1 MEIAK
6 VGNGWC
12 MRCITENNVKFD
24 DQTIDMRYEELSDR
38 ELIALVKADDHAA
51 FNAIYDRYWKFLV
64 QAAYQVSRHRA
75 DSLDICQTIFLW
87 FWENRATVHVSASL
101 KGYLYNAVKYKLANL
116 IRNGK
121 VRESRFDK
129 LEIIDVQTYKSN
141 ELELKQLENFIR
153 QLIDDLP
160 PRCRAVFL
168 LSRDEQLSHKEI
180 AERLDISEKTV
191 EDHITRALT
200 KLRGPL
206 GRLATIFLFF

>member
-1 MEIAK
+1 
-6 VGNGWC
+6 
-12 MRCITENNVKFD
+12 
-24 DQTIDMRYEELSDR
+24 MRYGELSDE
-38 ELIALVKADDHAA
+38 ELMALVKADDHAA
-51 FNAIYDRYWKFLV
+51 FNAIYDRYWKFLM
-64 QAAYQVSRHRA
+64 QAAYQVCRQRA
-75 DSLDICQTIFLW
+75 DSLDVCQTVFIW
-87 FWENRATVHVSASL
+87 FWENRATVRVSASL

-121 VRESRFDK
+121 VRENLFDK
-129 LEIIDVQTYKSN
+129 LKTINKQTYKSN
-141 ELELKQLENFIR
+141 ELELKQLESFIR

-206 GRLATIFLFF
+206 GRLATIFLSF

>member
-1 MEIAK
+1 MLILQK
-6 VGNGWC
+6 
-12 MRCITENNVKFD
+12 NNIRFV
-24 DQTIDMRYEELSDR
+24 DQTIDMRHGELSDE

-51 FNAIYDRYWKFLV
+51 FNAIYDRYWKFLM

-75 DSLDICQTIFLW
+75 DSLDVCQTVFLW
-87 FWENRATVHVSASL
+87 FWENRATVRVSASL

-121 VRESRFDK
+121 VRENLFDK
-129 LEIIDVQTYKSN
+129 LKIIDVQTHKSN
-141 ELELKQLENFIR
+141 ELELKQLESFIR

-206 GRLATIFLFF
+206 GRLATIFLYL